1 MGDPLGGGKAD
12 DAFKL
17 PQLGFGK
24 HAEMHHPPLHAGAA
38 IESAAGQSGFAG
50 LGQANAGNE
59 IEIPVEQSA
68 LVCADEG
75 NPVFGD
81 VDGVGRALPRQ
92 NGRGAN
98 AQRER
103 VARDGR
109 EGGKP
114 GAVAFPERKQSGPVD
129 ARVGAGQN
137 GIR

>member
-38 IESAAGQSGFAG
+38 VEGAAGQSGFAG
-50 LGQANAGNE
+50 LGQAHAGNE
-59 IEIPVEQSA
+59 IKIPVEKSA
-68 LVCADEG
+68 LVCADKG

-92 NGRGAN
+92 NGRGAD
-98 AQRER
+98 AQRKGITR
-103 VARDGR
+103 NGR

-114 GAVAFPERKQSGPVD
+114 GAVAFPKGKQSGPVD

-137 GIR
+137 GI